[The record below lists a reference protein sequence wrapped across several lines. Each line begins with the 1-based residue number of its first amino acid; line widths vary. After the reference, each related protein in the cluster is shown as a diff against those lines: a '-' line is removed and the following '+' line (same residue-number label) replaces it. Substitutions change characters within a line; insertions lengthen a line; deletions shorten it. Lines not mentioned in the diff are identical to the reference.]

1 MGLLNSGPKMRGV
14 KFSQSGGRDAGRETK
29 RPLSLLLRLSH
40 GERAKGG
47 EIWNGSALAARKP
60 HFAQAVAA
68 AVLGLAKRRVPGCV
82 NAAGKAR
89 QK

>member
-14 KFSQSGGRDAGRETK
+14 KFSQSGGLDAGRETK
-29 RPLSLLLRLSH
+29 RPLSSLLLLLRRLSH

-60 HFAQAVAA
+60 HFAEAVA
-68 AVLGLAKRRVPGCV
+68 GHSHMTSV
-82 NAAGKAR
+82 NIAGF
-89 QK
+89 